1 MYELLY
7 FSGGKGAPFTY
18 SPDYAKDGT
27 LFTIG
32 GEPVRLLGQVRNVM
46 RELYCDKETWSGTLV
61 GISSR
66 TDQSYW
72 AKELL
77 QKFTMT
83 INPDDQEN
91 SSTETFTLQDVF
103 TGPIEIRQ
111 DSKVN
116 HFRRIAT
123 NTGIPMEDMLFFDN
137 ERGNCVD
144 IAELGVAVTYCPDG
158 VTSQLWEKAL
168 AAFPD
173 ASGKVLGLGDPP
185 LYEND
190 YRRTQW

>member
-27 LFTIG
+27 LFTTG

-46 RELYCDKETWSGTLV
+46 RELYCDKETWGSTLV

-66 TDQSYW
+66 TDQAYW

-77 QKFTMT
+77 QKFTIT
-83 INPDDQEN
+83 VNPNDQEN
-91 SSTETFTLQDVF
+91 PNAETFTLQDVLA
-103 TGPIEIRQ
+103 GPIEIRQ

-116 HFRRIAT
+116 HFRRISA
-123 NTGIPMEDMLFFDN
+123 NTGISMEDMLFFDN
-137 ERGNCVD
+137 ERGNCID
-144 IAELGVAVTYCPDG
+144 IAELGVVVAYSPDG
-158 VTSQLWEKAL
+158 VTSQVWEKAL
-168 AAFPD
+168 EAFPD
-173 ASGKVLGLGDPP
+173 AAGKVLGLDDPP
-185 LYEND
+185 FYESD